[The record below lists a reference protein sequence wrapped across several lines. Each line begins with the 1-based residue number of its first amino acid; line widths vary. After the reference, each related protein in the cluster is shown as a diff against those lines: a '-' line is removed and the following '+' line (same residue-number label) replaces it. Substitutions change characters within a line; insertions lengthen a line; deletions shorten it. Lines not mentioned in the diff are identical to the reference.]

1 MAKTRICIVGGGSYN
16 WTPIMLRDIAATKDL
31 SGKIVLHDIDPA
43 ALEDLRRLGRKIM
56 SVAGADF
63 TVEATTD
70 LNEAL
75 RDAEFVIVTITTG
88 GLEAMRHDLDIP
100 RKYGIYQAV
109 GDTVGPG
116 GLSRAL
122 RNIPV
127 MVEIARAMERVC
139 PDAWL
144 LNLTNPM
151 TTLTRT
157 LNKVTRLK
165 VIGLCHELF
174 GVRGTLKEMF
184 DATTEDL
191 QMRVAG
197 INHMIWLLDLKIRGQ
212 DGFQMIRDYI
222 NSGRQIPVRTSGAAR
237 LFPSFRDHW
246 QVKLALFDVYG
257 YLPAAGDRH
266 VAEFFPYFLTE
277 ETHAGENYGVG
288 LTLIEHRYEVARMAK
303 ASVRSWI
310 ESADPL
316 SVERSEE
323 EVVDI
328 ISAIANGRSLYTIVN
343 LPNRGQID
351 NVPREAVVET
361 MGMVGPTGAYG
372 VSVGALPR
380 GVLNTVHPH
389 VINQEMIV
397 DAALAGDRQLALQ
410 ALLNDP
416 LVRDFRSAP
425 RMLDEL
431 LKAHAEYLPQF

>member
-16 WTPIMLRDIAATKDL
+16 WSPIMLRDIAATKDL
-31 SGKIVLHDIDPA
+31 SGTIVLHDIDPA
-43 ALEDLRRLGRKIM
+43 ALEDIQRLGRKIM

-63 TVEATTD
+63 AVEATTD

-151 TTLTRT
+151 TTLTRA
-157 LNKVTRLK
+157 LNKVTKLK

-174 GVRGTLKEMF
+174 GVRGTLREMF
-184 DATTEDL
+184 DTTNENL

-197 INHMIWLLDLKIRGQ
+197 VNHMIWLLDLKIRGQ
-212 DGFQMIRDYI
+212 DGFQMIRDYVK
-222 NSGRQIPVRTSGAAR
+222 SGRQIPVRTSGAAGP
-237 LFPSFRDHW
+237 FPSFRDHW

-266 VAEFFPYFLTE
+266 VAEFFPYFLTK
-277 ETHAGENYGVG
+277 ETHAGADYGVG
-288 LTLIEHRYEVARMAK
+288 LTLIEHRYEVARLAQS
-303 ASVRSWI
+303 SVRSWI

-316 SVERSEE
+316 PVERSEE

-328 ISAIANGRSLYTIVN
+328 IAAVANGRSLHTIVN

-351 NVPREAVVET
+351 NLPREAVVET
-361 MGMVGPTGAYG
+361 MGMVGPTGPYG

-380 GVLNTVHPH
+380 GVLNTVYPH

-397 DAALAGDRQLALQ
+397 DAALAGNRQLALQ

-416 LVRDFRSAP
+416 LVHDFRSAP